1 MTGVDIF
8 EIFTVAV
15 CSANLVLYVVT
26 GVHELIEFIKKKR
39 HERAEEQEMIMVLKY
54 KIIDLVMKFAL

>member
-8 EIFTVAV
+8 EIFAVAV

-26 GVHELIEFIKKKR
+26 WVHELIEFIKKKR
-39 HERAEEQEMIMVLKY
+39 HERAETQKMIALLKE
-54 KIIDLVMKFAL
+54 KIIGAA

>member
-1 MTGVDIF
+1 MRGRSSQWKHGTAERREKMTGVDIF

-26 GVHELIEFIKKKR
+26 GVHELIEFIKRNVTNEQKSKK
-39 HERAEEQEMIMVLKY
+39 
-54 KIIDLVMKFAL
+54 